1 MFDTQ
6 AIRDMMTVGTEE
18 STTESVARVPDQLG
32 NRVGSGT
39 SATFNRQRAG
49 SAVAG
54 MV

>member
-6 AIRDMMTVGTEE
+6 AASGMMSVGTEE
-18 STTESVARVPDQLG
+18 STTESVARVPDRLW

-39 SATFNRQRAG
+39 SATFNRQQAG
-49 SAVAG
+49 FAVAR